1 MKKHVSPLSTT
12 EIVTWLGPNQEDIM
26 EGLQPCR
33 LAWVVE
39 GTDDV
44 WLNDQTLPQN
54 SFSLTAL
61 HLQVFVN
68 S

>member
-1 MKKHVSPLSTT
+1 MKKHVSPLYTT
-12 EIVTWLGPNQEDIM
+12 EIVTRLGPNQEDIM

>member
-1 MKKHVSPLSTT
+1 MKKHDSPLSTT
-12 EIVTWLGPNQEDIM
+12 EIVTRLGPNQEDIM

-33 LAWVVE
+33 LAWAVE
-39 GTDDV
+39 DTDDV
-44 WLNDQTLPQN
+44 WLNGQTQPQN

-68 S
+68 L